1 MYGWSYGKLPPAVC
15 LESGKRRWWVLLHR
29 WLIWIFDPGTLRK
42 NPDTPPRGIGIFGA
56 ADRGRTGTLF
66 RARDFKSLVSAYSTT
81 AAWNVDIL
89 ALSEPFVKGK
99 FLQRFTA
106 EGKFM

>member
-1 MYGWSYGKLPPAVC
+1 MQS
-15 LESGKRRWWVLLHR
+15 
-29 WLIWIFDPGTLRK
+29 
-42 NPDTPPRGIGIFGA
+42 GA

-89 ALSEPFVKGK
+89 AFSEPFVKRK

-106 EGKFM
+106 EEKFILETNDE